1 MAKPSAEVGPSQARP
16 WRLAITGA
24 SGTGKTTLG
33 RALSERLAL
42 PFIKEDIGELLDAQ
56 AELSRLAG
64 RGKLRRSHFSN
75 HAALCQEHI
84 ERQNTRFAQQPG
96 FICDRFAVDVLARVL
111 RPPFD
116 RVGEEWFKTLLDLT
130 KQQLE
135 SLDLIV
141 VTPLSDWS
149 FQPSKNDMGR
159 ERIVAVLPKTRIHSL
174 YSGLC
179 VTLGPERTLFL
190 PAGDTRHEI
199 WIPLIL
205 KALGAA
211 SLNPCQT

>member
-1 MAKPSAEVGPSQARP
+1 MDKPSPGGGSIPAHP
-16 WRLAITGA
+16 WRIAITGA

-33 RALSERLAL
+33 RALSQRLCL
-42 PFIKEDIGELLDAQ
+42 PFIKEDIGELLAAQ
-56 AELSRLAG
+56 AQLSRLAA
-64 RGKLRRSHFSN
+64 RGKLRRSHFSG
-75 HAALCQEHI
+75 HAAVCQEHI
-84 ERQNTRFAQQPG
+84 ERQNRRFAEQPG

-116 RVGEEWFKTLLDLT
+116 RVGEEWFHTLLKHT

-135 SLDLIV
+135 SIDLIV
-141 VTPLSDWS
+141 VPPLSDWS

-179 VTLGPERTLFL
+179 VTLAPERTLFL
-190 PAGDTRHEI
+190 PAGDTRHDT

-205 KALGAA
+205 EALSATKAR
-211 SLNPCQT
+211 S

>member
-1 MAKPSAEVGPSQARP
+1 VDEPSPEAGPLQARP
-16 WRLAITGA
+16 WRIAITGA

-33 RALSERLAL
+33 RALAARRDQ
-42 PFIKEDIGELLDAQ
+42 PFIEEDIGALLESQ
-56 AELSRLAG
+56 AELSRLAA
-64 RGKLRRSHFSN
+64 RGTLRSSHFSG

-84 ERQNTRFAQQPG
+84 ERQDERFAEQPG

-116 RVGEEWFKTLLDLT
+116 RIGEEWFAILLNRT
-130 KQQLE
+130 RHQLAG
-135 SLDLIV
+135 LDLIV
-141 VTPLSDWS
+141 VPPLSDWS

-179 VTLGPERTLFL
+179 VTLAPERTLLL
-190 PAGDTRHEI
+190 PAGDTRHER
-199 WIPLIL
+199 WIPLVL
-205 KALGAA
+205 EALTCSGDRAEA
-211 SLNPCQT
+211 